1 MVMRKL
7 INRLAGS
14 LEKLPNQKE
23 FQRTLHKERVRAE
36 RSNAGFSL
44 IVFHIPATQ
53 ELVDLLR
60 ERVRLT
66 DEVGML
72 EDRIAVLL
80 PDTEVDGA
88 ETLAREVTSQTH
100 APITAPAFVIYIYP
114 DVPSDD
120 ELAKS
125 IKDHENESRPQIN
138 GRDSGQIEN
147 RDLINQSEIA
157 NRETT
162 DSSTSSATIKDKTVK
177 AQSVNVQSV
186 NVQSVN
192 VQSVKPQPL
201 DMLFVQSLPLWKRT
215 LDIVGATVGLILLSP
230 ILFVAAI
237 AIKATSAGPILFI
250 QNRRGLGGRAFKIF
264 KFRTMVIDAEAQK
277 AKLRKQ
283 SEQDGPAFKMKHDPR
298 ITAIGHFL
306 RKSCVD
312 ELPQLWNVLIGD
324 MSLVG
329 PRPLPCDEADQC
341 QSWERRRMHVTP
353 GLTCIWQVDG
363 GSHVTFAD
371 WMRMD
376 IRYINGRT
384 FGMDISLL
392 FRTFVEVLMHRASQ

>member
-1 MVMRKL
+1 MVIRKL

-14 LEKLPNQKE
+14 AKKLPDQE
-23 FQRTLHKERVRAE
+23 AFQRTLHKERVRAE
-36 RSNAGFSL
+36 RTNSGFSL

-72 EDRIAVLL
+72 EDRIAVIL
-80 PDTEVDGA
+80 PDTEVEGA
-88 ETLAREVTSQTH
+88 ETLAEEVTRQTH
-100 APITAPAFVIYIYP
+100 APITAPAFAIYIYP
-114 DVPSDD
+114 DVPTDD
-120 ELAKS
+120 ELSKS
-125 IKDHENESRPQIN
+125 IQDHENKRS
-138 GRDSGQIEN
+138 EN
-147 RDLINQSEIA
+147 KRSENKRSENA
-157 NRETT
+157 TSENATSENAPVA
-162 DSSTSSATIKDKTVK
+162 SSAMK
-177 AQSVNVQSV
+177 A
-186 NVQSVN
+186 
-192 VQSVKPQPL
+192 QPL
-201 DMLFVQSLPLWKRT
+201 DMLFIQPLPLWKRA
-215 LDIVGATVGLILLSP
+215 LDIIGAACGLIATSP
-230 ILFVAAI
+230 ILLIAAI
-237 AIKATSAGPILFI
+237 AIKATSHGPILFS
-250 QNRRGLGGRAFKIF
+250 QQRRGIGGRAFKIF

-277 AKLRKQ
+277 AKLRAQ

-298 ITAIGHFL
+298 ITSLGHFL
-306 RKSCVD
+306 RKSCID

-384 FGMDISLL
+384 FGMDVSLL
-392 FRTFVEVLMHRASQ
+392 FRTFWEVLMHRASQ